1 MRALSILAVLAA
13 LGLGACTELSD
24 KDRALITSASQNA
37 DAAKAEAAAA
47 KAEAARSAE
56 LARQAQQSAQ
66 RASDDARAANEK
78 ADRMFQRTLRK

>member
-1 MRALSILAVLAA
+1 MIAVLVA

-24 KDRALITSASQNA
+24 KDRALITSATQSA
-37 DAAKAEAAAA
+37 EAAKAESAAAR
-47 KAEAARSAE
+47 AEAVRSAE